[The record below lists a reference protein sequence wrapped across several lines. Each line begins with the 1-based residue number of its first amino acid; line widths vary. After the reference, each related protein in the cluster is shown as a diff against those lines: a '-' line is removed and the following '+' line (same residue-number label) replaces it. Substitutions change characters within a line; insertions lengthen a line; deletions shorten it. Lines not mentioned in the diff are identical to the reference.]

1 MNLTSEDLPGDV
13 DEFKLAGLTPV
24 NAELVKS
31 PMVAE
36 SPVNMECRLSNIME
50 FGTSRITSFII
61 GEIVRVHIKD
71 EYWVENDVDP
81 LRTTGLFEMKGP
93 HKEE

>member
-1 MNLTSEDLPGDV
+1 
-13 DEFKLAGLTPV
+13 
-24 NAELVKS
+24 
-31 PMVAE
+31 
-36 SPVNMECRLSNIME
+36 ME

-81 LRTTGLFEMKGP
+81 LKLKAIGRLGGDLYCRTTGLFEMKGP